1 MWLIGVTGNRVAHG
15 CDPEMSGSWV
25 CSGTVWLMGVTTSQT
40 AAETGNYSTSQKWC
54 LILSVL
60 LLFHYCVSSLAAETD
75 PIVEKTNKQTKNN
88 KKLGTE
94 HRLLMFM
101 SSQVF
106 FEVISVRKRLTTARH
121 GAMKGSFTC
130 M

>member
-1 MWLIGVTGNRVAHG
+1 MGVT
-15 CDPEMSGSWV
+15 
-25 CSGTVWLMGVTTSQT
+25 SGTLWLMGVTTSET
-40 AAETGNYSTSQKWC
+40 AAETENYSTSQKWY
-54 LILSVL
+54 LILSVS

-75 PIVEKTNKQTKNN
+75 PILEKTKNN
-88 KKLGTE
+88 IKKLGTE
-94 HRLLMFM
+94 HRLLMFV

-106 FEVISVRKRLTTARH
+106 FEVISMRKRLTTARH